1 MQGVKF
7 NVGKHK
13 KRKAEG
19 LLLTELYKKVQ
30 QLEKAVDILTEKST
44 AYNINIE
51 KLDVQKLENLTF
63 HLDSLDIDELSGSLN
78 IGNNFGLKQEKD
90 FSGIFRSKNRAVS
103 KVNKKVK
110 TASPDKKE
118 ASGDPEDNN
127 EKN

>member
-1 MQGVKF
+1 M
-7 NVGKHK
+7 GKHK
-13 KRKAEG
+13 KRKADS

-90 FSGIFRSKNRAVS
+90 FSGIFRSKNRAVA

-110 TASPDKKE
+110 SASPDKKE
-118 ASGDPEDNN
+118 AAADPDNNN

>member
-1 MQGVKF
+1 M
-7 NVGKHK
+7 GKHK